1 MVWRAG
7 RHEFCFPRP
16 TLVMGVL
23 NATPD
28 SFSDGGKFLTLEAAL
43 ERAGQMI
50 REGADLL
57 DVGGESTRPG
67 AAPVPAEEEIRRV
80 VPVIRELALRVPTP
94 ISIDTQKPEVARAA
108 LLAGASIVNDIA
120 ANRADDTMG
129 RLVAEFH
136 AGYVAMHMQGTPQTM
151 QQNPGYA
158 DVVHEVEAFFH
169 ERLARLEALGVQ
181 REQVVFDPGIGFGKT
196 LAHNL
201 KLLAALPRFARHG
214 RPLLLGVSRKSF
226 LGILTGTE
234 NPADRL
240 PGALACAA
248 LAVRDGVQI
257 LRVHDVRET
266 AAAARVAEAVEKE
279 KAASN
284 KCLEATSA
292 GTGWRTTIPGRNR

>member
-1 MVWRAG
+1 MLWRAG
-7 RHEFCFPRP
+7 RHEFRFPRP

-23 NATPD
+23 NVTPD
-28 SFSDGGKFLTLEAAL
+28 SFSDGGEFFSLTAAL

-80 VPVIRELALRVPTP
+80 VPVIQQLAARLSLP
-94 ISIDTQKPEVARAA
+94 ISVDTQKPEVARAA

-120 ANRADDTMG
+120 ANRTDDAMW
-129 RLVAEFH
+129 RVVAEFR

-151 QQNPGYA
+151 QQNPAYP
-158 DVVHEVEAFFH
+158 DVVLDVDGFFAD
-169 ERLARLEALGVQ
+169 RLQRLEQAGV
-181 REQVVFDPGIGFGKT
+181 RSEQVALDPGIGFGKT
-196 LAHNL
+196 LEHNL
-201 KLLAALPRFARHG
+201 QLLGAMKTFARHG

-226 LGILTGTE
+226 LGRLTGAET
-234 NPADRL
+234 PAGRL

-266 AAAARVAEAVEKE
+266 VQAVRVAEAIE
-279 KAASN
+279 ASRP
-284 KCLEATSA
+284 KQ
-292 GTGWRTTIPGRNR
+292 

>member
-1 MVWRAG
+1 MLWRAD
-7 RHEFCFPRP
+7 RHEFRFPRP

-23 NATPD
+23 NVTPD
-28 SFSDGGKFLTLEAAL
+28 SFSDGGKFFSVEAAL
-43 ERAGQMI
+43 DRAGQML

-67 AAPVPAEEEIRRV
+67 ATPVSAEEEIQRV
-80 VPVIRELALRVPTP
+80 VPVIKELALRLQIP
-94 ISIDTQKPEVARAA
+94 ISVDTQKPEVARAA

-120 ANRADDTMG
+120 ANRDDEAMW
-129 RLVAEFH
+129 RVVAEFR

-151 QQNPGYA
+151 QQNPAYA
-158 DVVHEVEAFFH
+158 NVVREVDEFFA
-169 ERLARLEALGVQ
+169 ERLARLERLGVR
-181 REQVVFDPGIGFGKT
+181 REQVALDPGIGFGKT

-201 KLLAALPRFARHG
+201 QLLGALPRFAKHG

-226 LGILTGTE
+226 LGKLTGTE

-266 AAAARVAEAVEKE
+266 VAAVRVAEAIQ
-279 KAASN
+279 ASRP
-284 KCLEATSA
+284 EQ
-292 GTGWRTTIPGRNR
+292 

>member
-1 MVWRAG
+1 MLWRAG
-7 RHEFCFPRP
+7 RHEFRFFRP

-23 NATPD
+23 NVTPD
-28 SFSDGGKFLTLEAAL
+28 SFSDGGQFYSVETAL

-80 VPVIRELALRVPTP
+80 VPVIQQLAARGSTP

-120 ANRADDTMG
+120 ANRTDDAMG
-129 RLVAEFH
+129 RIVAEFH

-151 QQNPGYA
+151 QQNPAYT
-158 DVVHEVEAFFH
+158 DVVRAVDEFFA
-169 ERLARLEALGVQ
+169 ERLARLEALGVC
-181 REQVVFDPGIGFGKT
+181 REQVALDPGIGFGKT
-196 LAHNL
+196 LEHNL
-201 KLLAALPRFARHG
+201 QLLAALPRFARHG
-214 RPLLLGVSRKSF
+214 RPVLLGVSRKSF
-226 LGILTGTE
+226 LGKLTGAE
-234 NPADRL
+234 SPADRL

-257 LRVHDVRET
+257 LRGHDVRET
-266 AAAARVAEAVEKE
+266 VAAVRVAEAIE
-279 KAASN
+279 ASRP
-284 KCLEATSA
+284 KQ
-292 GTGWRTTIPGRNR
+292 